1 MISSTT
7 TSWCTLGRTC
17 STLCSPPSPGSSP
30 PSSTPSTARPTTP
43 FQDSSEH
50 SPSQRRLTRFLTRS
64 GITRRG
70 KEYEGFH
77 RGSQDRRPQ
86 MTEKTNLDDRRGR
99 GESES
104 IQAVNRAAADG
115 HGHS

>member
-86 MTEKTNLDDRRGR
+86 MTKDRRR
-99 GESES
+99 ILTIDE
-104 IQAVNRAAADG
+104 DG
-115 HGHS
+115 G